1 MRKHLLNLT
10 VLLNGWHWS
19 RGPSL
24 SETKA
29 NSIVRFGVFEVDLRA
44 RELRRNGSKV
54 RLQEQPFQVLTFLLE
69 RPGQL
74 VTRDELHARLWPA
87 DTFVDFDHGLNAAI
101 KRLRDAL
108 GDYAENPRFVETLAR
123 RGYRFV
129 APINRAP
136 QEIISAPQSRRR
148 WRSPLAVAAILLLG
162 ISAGWHAGHR
172 SAASIR
178 FTERRLTG
186 NPENDPVLSAAISPD
201 SKYLAFADRAGLFL
215 RVVGTGETH
224 PVALPDTLKPNY
236 VNWFPDGSHV
246 LVTSTARPSE
256 KPGLWNASVFGGSP
270 VKLASNGEHG
280 AVSPDGSKIVFLRGE
295 YGREEIWQMQ
305 SDGQQARKILG
316 QPGDNFQSVVWS
328 PDSRHIAFVRTVYI
342 HGWEEPEA
350 SLGICDPVA
359 SKTNYILSS
368 SRLRGPVVWALDWR
382 LIYSLGEPPPSQNDS
397 NLWAIK
403 IDARGNQTWGQ
414 PERLTSGP
422 DAKVGAGISADSR
435 HLLFLRW
442 AGAPEVYVAEVK
454 TGGDLGTPHRLSLDE
469 RRNIPYAWTLDS
481 KSVIFTSDRDGA
493 FHIFKQSIDQ
503 PAPDLLVGGDKNVQ
517 GARLNPDGSEIL
529 YFLNPSP
536 TDADRRT
543 QLMRVPLSGGTSQL
557 VLAELGLS
565 NVQCARAP
573 STVCIL
579 SKFSR
584 NGLVFMTFDPVSGK
598 EKEFTRIEDPEWYL
612 HNWTLSPDGST
623 LALSKKHRT
632 EEQAMIRLLP
642 VAGGTERTISF
653 QPWSGVAY
661 IDWAADGRSL
671 WVRAS
676 SPAGT
681 QTLLNVD
688 LHGKAKLALQE
699 SEMDLGWAIPSPDGR
714 HVAIWEASGSSNA
727 WLLENF

>member
-1 MRKHLLNLT
+1 
-10 VLLNGWHWS
+10 V
-19 RGPSL
+19 P
-24 SETKA
+24 ETEA
-29 NSIVRFGVFEVDLRA
+29 NSIVQFGIFEADLRA
-44 RELRRNGSKV
+44 GELRRNGAKV
-54 RLQEQPFQVLTFLLE
+54 RLQDQPFQVLAFLLE
-69 RPGQL
+69 SPAQL
-74 VTRDELHARLWPA
+74 VTREELHARLWPA
-87 DTFVDFDHGLNAAI
+87 DTFVDFDHGLTAAV

-108 GDYAENPRFVETLAR
+108 GDSAENPRFVETLAR
-123 RGYRFV
+123 RGYRFL
-129 APINRAP
+129 APVNRAA
-136 QEIISAPQSRRR
+136 QEIIPAPQ
-148 WRSPLAVAAILLLG
+148 PLARARHESSTAPQPGRIWRLPLAAAAVLLAG

-186 NPENDPVLSAAISPD
+186 NPENEPVLSASISPD
-201 SKYLAFADRAGLFL
+201 GKYLAFADRAGLFL

-224 PVALPDTLKPNY
+224 PVALPNSLRTTY

-246 LVTSTARPSE
+246 LVTSASSPSE
-256 KPGLWNASVFGGSP
+256 KPSLWNASVFGGSP
-270 VKLASNGEHG
+270 VKLADNGDHG

-305 SDGQQARKILG
+305 SDGQQAQKILG
-316 QPGDNFQSVVWS
+316 QAGDNFQSVVWS
-328 PDSRHIAFVRTVYI
+328 PDSRHIAFVRTVYV

-350 SLGICDPVA
+350 SLGISDPVV

-368 SRLRGPVVWALDWR
+368 SRLHGPLVWALDGR
-382 LIYSLGEPPPSQNDS
+382 LIYSLGEPPPSQNDA

-403 IDARGNQTWGQ
+403 VDAKGNRTWGQ
-414 PERLTSGP
+414 PERLTNGP

-442 AGAPEVYVAEVK
+442 AGAPEIYVAEVK
-454 TGGDLGTPHRLSLDE
+454 AGGGLGKPQRLSQDE
-469 RRNIPYAWTLDS
+469 RRNMPFAWTPEG

-493 FHIFKQSIDQ
+493 LHIFKQSIDQ
-503 PAPDLLVGGDKNVQ
+503 PAPDLLVGGDKNAQ

-529 YFLNPSP
+529 YLLNPSS

-543 QLMRVPLSGGTSQL
+543 QLMHVPLSGGTPQL
-557 VLAELGLS
+557 VLAELGIT

-573 STVCIL
+573 STVCIF
-579 SKFSR
+579 SKFSS
-584 NGLVFMTFDPVSGK
+584 NGLVFMTFDPVAGK
-598 EKEFTRIEDPEWYL
+598 EKEFTRIEDPEWYSY
-612 HNWTLSPDGST
+612 NWTLSSDGST

-632 EEQAMIRLLP
+632 QEQAAIRLLP
-642 VAGGTERTISF
+642 VAGGTERTIAL
-653 QPWSGVAY
+653 QPWFGIAY
-661 IDWAADGRSL
+661 IDWAADDRSL

-688 LHGKAKLALQE
+688 LHGKVKPVLQE

-714 HVAIWEASGSSNA
+714 HLAIWEASGSSNA

>member
-1 MRKHLLNLT
+1 
-10 VLLNGWHWS
+10 V
-19 RGPSL
+19 P
-24 SETKA
+24 ETEA
-29 NSIVRFGVFEVDLRA
+29 NSIVQFGIFEADLRA
-44 RELRRNGSKV
+44 GELRRNGAKV
-54 RLQEQPFQVLTFLLE
+54 RLQDQPFQVLAFLLE
-69 RPGQL
+69 RPAQL
-74 VTRDELHARLWPA
+74 VTREELHARLWPA

-108 GDYAENPRFVETLAR
+108 GDSAENPRFVETLAR
-123 RGYRFV
+123 RGYRFL
-129 APINRAP
+129 APVNRAP
-136 QEIISAPQSRRR
+136 LEIIPAPLPPPRARQESSAAPPRRR
-148 WRSPLAVAAILLLG
+148 WRLPLAAAAVLLVG

-201 SKYLAFADRAGLFL
+201 GKYLAFADRAGLFL

-224 PVALPDTLKPNY
+224 PVALPNSFRTSY

-246 LVTSTARPSE
+246 LVTRTSSPSE
-256 KPGLWNASVFGGSP
+256 KPSLWNASVFGGSGL
-270 VKLASNGEHG
+270 KLADNGDHG

-295 YGREEIWQMQ
+295 NGREEIWQMQ

-316 QPGDNFQSVVWS
+316 QPGDDFRSVVWS
-328 PDSRHIAFVRTVYI
+328 PDSRHIAFVRTGYV

-350 SLGICDPVA
+350 SLGICDPVV
-359 SKTNYILSS
+359 SKTSYILSS
-368 SRLRGPVVWALDWR
+368 SRLHGPLVWALDGR

-403 IDARGNQTWGQ
+403 VDAKGNQTWGQ
-414 PERLTSGP
+414 PERLTNGP
-422 DAKVGAGISADSR
+422 DAKVGASISADSR
-435 HLLFLRW
+435 HLLFFRW
-442 AGAPEVYVAEVK
+442 AGAPEIYVAEVK
-454 TGGDLGTPHRLSLDE
+454 AAGGLGKPQRLNQDE
-469 RRNIPYAWTLDS
+469 RRNLPFAWTPEG

-493 FHIFKQSIDQ
+493 LHIFKQSIDQ
-503 PAPDLLVGGDKNVQ
+503 PAPDLLVGGDKDVQ
-517 GARLNPDGSEIL
+517 GARLNLDGTEIL
-529 YFLNPSP
+529 YLLNPSP

-543 QLMRVPLSGGTSQL
+543 QLMRVPLSGGTPQL
-557 VLAELGLS
+557 VLAELGIT

-573 STVCIL
+573 STVCIF
-579 SKFSR
+579 SKFSS
-584 NGLVFMTFDPVSGK
+584 NGLAFMTFDPVAGK
-598 EKEFTRIEDPEWYL
+598 EKEFTRIEDPEWYSY
-612 HNWTLSPDGST
+612 NWTLSSDGST

-632 EEQAMIRLLP
+632 QEQAAIRLLP
-642 VAGGTERTISF
+642 VAGGTESTITL
-653 QPWSGVAY
+653 QPWFGIAY
-661 IDWAADGRSL
+661 IDWAADDRSL

-688 LHGKAKLALQE
+688 LHGKVKPVLQE

-714 HVAIWEASGSSNA
+714 HVAIWEASDSSNA

>member
-1 MRKHLLNLT
+1 
-10 VLLNGWHWS
+10 V
-19 RGPSL
+19 P
-24 SETKA
+24 ETEA
-29 NSIVRFGVFEVDLRA
+29 NSIVQFGIFEADLRA
-44 RELRRNGSKV
+44 GELRRNGAKV
-54 RLQEQPFQVLTFLLE
+54 RLQDQPFQVLAFLLE
-69 RPGQL
+69 RPAQL
-74 VTRDELHARLWPA
+74 VTREELHARLWPA
-87 DTFVDFDHGLNAAI
+87 DTFVDFDHGLTAAV

-108 GDYAENPRFVETLAR
+108 GDSAENPRFVETLAR
-123 RGYRFV
+123 RGYRFL
-129 APINRAP
+129 APVNRAA
-136 QEIISAPQSRRR
+136 QEIIPAPQ
-148 WRSPLAVAAILLLG
+148 PLARARHESSTAPQPGRIWRLPLAAAAVLLAG

-186 NPENDPVLSAAISPD
+186 NPENEPVLSASISPD
-201 SKYLAFADRAGLFL
+201 GKYLAFADRAGLFL

-224 PVALPDTLKPNY
+224 PVALPNSLRTTY

-246 LVTSTARPSE
+246 LVTSASSPSE
-256 KPGLWNASVFGGSP
+256 KPSLWNASVFGGSP
-270 VKLASNGEHG
+270 VKLADNGDHG

-305 SDGQQARKILG
+305 SDGQQAQKILG
-316 QPGDNFQSVVWS
+316 QAGDNFQSVVWS
-328 PDSRHIAFVRTVYI
+328 PDSRHIAFVRTVYV

-350 SLGICDPVA
+350 SLGISDPVV

-368 SRLRGPVVWALDWR
+368 SRLHGPLVWALDGR
-382 LIYSLGEPPPSQNDS
+382 LIYSLGEPPPSQNDA

-403 IDARGNQTWGQ
+403 VDAKGNRTWGQ
-414 PERLTSGP
+414 PERLTNGP

-442 AGAPEVYVAEVK
+442 AGAPEIYVAEVK
-454 TGGDLGTPHRLSLDE
+454 AGGGLGKPQRLSQDE
-469 RRNIPYAWTLDS
+469 RRNMPFAWTPEG

-493 FHIFKQSIDQ
+493 LHIFKQSIDQ
-503 PAPDLLVGGDKNVQ
+503 PAPDLLVGGDKNAQ

-529 YFLNPSP
+529 YLLNPSS

-543 QLMRVPLSGGTSQL
+543 QLMHVPLSGGTPQL
-557 VLAELGLS
+557 VLAELGIT

-573 STVCIL
+573 STVCIF
-579 SKFSR
+579 SKFSS
-584 NGLVFMTFDPVSGK
+584 NGLVFMTFDPVAGK
-598 EKEFTRIEDPEWYL
+598 EKEFTRIEDPEWYSY
-612 HNWTLSPDGST
+612 NWTLSSDGST

-632 EEQAMIRLLP
+632 QEQAAIRLLP
-642 VAGGTERTISF
+642 VAGGTERTIAF
-653 QPWSGVAY
+653 QPWFGIAY
-661 IDWAADGRSL
+661 IDWAADDRSL

-688 LHGKAKLALQE
+688 LHGKVKPVLQE

-714 HVAIWEASGSSNA
+714 HLAIWEASGSSNA

>member
-1 MRKHLLNLT
+1 M
-10 VLLNGWHWS
+10 
-19 RGPSL
+19 P
-24 SETKA
+24 ETGRNA
-29 NSIVRFGVFEVDLRA
+29 IVHFGIFEADLWA
-44 RELRRNGSKV
+44 GEIRRNGRKV
-54 RLQEQPFQVLTFLLE
+54 RLQEQPFQILAFLLE

-74 VTRDELHARLWPA
+74 VTREELHARLWPA

-108 GDYAENPRFVETLAR
+108 GDSAENPRFVETLAR

-129 APINRAP
+129 APVSRTPEELA
-136 QEIISAPQSRRR
+136 SAPQHLARTLQENNTSPETRPR
-148 WRSPLAVAAILLLG
+148 WRLPLAVAAVVFAG

-172 SAASIR
+172 SAAAVR

-186 NPENDPVLSAAISPD
+186 NPENDPVLTAAISPD
-201 SKYLAFADRAGLFL
+201 GKYLVFADRAGLFL
-215 RVVGTGETH
+215 RVVGSGETH
-224 PVALPDTLKPNY
+224 SVALPDALKTSY
-236 VNWFPDGSHV
+236 VNWFPDGIHV
-246 LVTSTARPSE
+246 LVTRASSPSE
-256 KPGLWNASVFGGSP
+256 KPSLWNASVFGGAP
-270 VKLASNGEHG
+270 LKLADNGEHG

-305 SDGQQARKILG
+305 SDGQQAQKILG

-328 PDSRHIAFVRTVYI
+328 PDGRRIAFVRMVYI

-359 SKTNYILSS
+359 GKTNYILSS
-368 SRLRGPVVWALDWR
+368 TRLHGPLVWALDGR

-403 IDARGNQTWGQ
+403 VDAMGKQTWGQ
-414 PERLTSGP
+414 PVRLTNGP
-422 DAKVGAGISADSR
+422 DAKVSASISGDSR

-442 AGAPEVYVAEVK
+442 TGAPEVYVAEVK
-454 TGGDLGTPHRLSLDE
+454 AAGGLGMPHRLSLDE
-469 RRNIPYAWTLDS
+469 RRNMPFAWTPDS

-503 PAPDLLVGGDKNVQ
+503 PAPDLLVGGDKSAQ
-517 GARLNPDGSEIL
+517 GGRLNPDGSEIL
-529 YFLNPSP
+529 YLLNPSA
-536 TDADRRT
+536 TDVDRRT
-543 QLMRVPLSGGTSQL
+543 HLMRVPLSGGTPQL
-557 VLAELGLS
+557 VLAELGIS

-573 STVCIL
+573 STVCIF
-579 SKFSR
+579 SKFSA
-584 NGLVFMTFDPVSGK
+584 NGLVLMTFDPVAGQ
-598 EKEFTRIEDPEWYL
+598 EKELTRIEDPEWYSY
-612 HNWTLSPDGST
+612 NWTLSSDGST

-632 EEQAMIRLLP
+632 QEQAAIRLLP
-642 VAGGTERTISF
+642 VAGGTERTITF
-653 QPWSGVAY
+653 EPWSGIAY

-688 LHGKAKLALQE
+688 LHGKVKPVLEE

-714 HVAIWEASGSSNA
+714 HLAIWKASGSSNA
-727 WLLENF
+727 WLLENFE

>member
-1 MRKHLLNLT
+1 MPETEANT
-10 VLLNGWHWS
+10 V
-19 RGPSL
+19 
-24 SETKA
+24 
-29 NSIVRFGVFEVDLRA
+29 VQFGVFEADLRA
-44 RELRRNGSKV
+44 GELRRNGARV
-54 RLQEQPFQVLTFLLE
+54 RLQDQPFQVLAFLLE
-69 RPGQL
+69 RPGKL
-74 VTRDELHARLWPA
+74 VTREELQARLWPA

-108 GDYAENPRFVETLAR
+108 GDSAENPRFVETLAR
-123 RGYRFV
+123 RGYRLLV
-129 APINRAP
+129 PVNPAPLEIIPAP
-136 QEIISAPQSRRR
+136 QTLPRAWQESSTASQPRRR
-148 WRSPLAVAAILLLG
+148 WRLPLAAAAVLLAG

-201 SKYLAFADRAGLFL
+201 GRYLAFADRAGLFL
-215 RVVGTGETH
+215 RVVANGETH
-224 PVALPDTLKPNY
+224 PVVLPDSLRPSH

-246 LVTSTARPSE
+246 LLTSASSPSE
-256 KPGLWNASVFGGSP
+256 KPSLWSASVFGGSP
-270 VKLASNGEHG
+270 QKLADNGDHG
-280 AVSPDGSKIVFLRGE
+280 TVSGDGSKIVFLRGE

-305 SDGQQARKILG
+305 SDGQQAQKILG
-316 QPGDNFQSVVWS
+316 QAGDNFQSVVWS
-328 PDSRHIAFVRTVYI
+328 PDSRHIAFVRTVYV

-350 SLGICDPVA
+350 SLGICDPVV

-368 SRLRGPVVWALDWR
+368 SRLHGPLVWALDGR

-403 IDARGNQTWGQ
+403 VDAKGNQTWGQ
-414 PERLTSGP
+414 PERLTNGP
-422 DAKVGAGISADSR
+422 DAKVGASISADSR

-442 AGAPEVYVAEVK
+442 AGAPEIYVAAVK
-454 TGGDLGTPHRLSLDE
+454 AGGGLGKPQRLSQDE
-469 RRNIPYAWTLDS
+469 RRNMPFAWTPEG

-493 FHIFKQSIDQ
+493 LHIFKQSIDQ
-503 PAPDLLVGGDKNVQ
+503 PAPDLLVGGDKNAQ

-557 VLAELGLS
+557 VLAELGIT

-573 STVCIL
+573 STVCIF
-579 SKFSR
+579 SKFSS
-584 NGLVFMTFDPVSGK
+584 NGLVFMTFDPVAGK
-598 EKEFTRIEDPEWYL
+598 EKEFTRIEDPEWYSY
-612 HNWTLSPDGST
+612 NWTLSSDGST

-632 EEQAMIRLLP
+632 QEQAAIRLLP
-642 VAGGTERTISF
+642 VAGGTERTITL
-653 QPWSGVAY
+653 QPWFGIGY
-661 IDWAADGRSL
+661 IDWAADDRSL

-688 LHGKAKLALQE
+688 LHGKVKPVLQE

-714 HVAIWEASGSSNA
+714 HLAIWEASGSSNA

>member
-1 MRKHLLNLT
+1 MQM
-10 VLLNGWHWS
+10 
-19 RGPSL
+19 P
-24 SETKA
+24 ETQPI
-29 NSIVRFGVFEVDLRA
+29 SVVQFGIFEADLRA
-44 RELRRNGSKV
+44 GELRRNGSKI
-54 RLQEQPFQVLTFLLE
+54 RLQDQPFQVLALLLE

-108 GDYAENPRFVETLAR
+108 GDSAENPRFVETLAR
-123 RGYRFV
+123 RGYRFL
-129 APINRAP
+129 APVNRAP
-136 QEIISAPQSRRR
+136 LELISAAQPRRR
-148 WRSPLAVAAILLLG
+148 WRLPLSVAAVLLAG
-162 ISAGWHAGHR
+162 ISVGWHAGHR
-172 SAASIR
+172 SAAAIR

-201 SKYLAFADRAGLFL
+201 GKYLAFADRAGLFL

-224 PVALPDTLKPNY
+224 AVTLPDSLKTSY

-246 LVTSTARPSE
+246 LVTRTSSSSDKPS
-256 KPGLWNASVFGGSP
+256 LWNASVFGGSP
-270 VKLASNGEHG
+270 LRLADNGDRG

-305 SDGQQARKILG
+305 SDGQEPRKILG

-328 PDSRHIAFVRTVYI
+328 PDSRHIAFVRTLYF

-350 SLGICDPVA
+350 SLGICDLVA
-359 SKTNYILSS
+359 RKTNYILSS
-368 SRLRGPVVWALDWR
+368 SRLHGSLVWALDGR
-382 LIYSLGEPPPSQNDS
+382 LIYSLGEPPPNQYDS

-403 IDARGNQTWGQ
+403 VDAKGNQTWGQ
-414 PERLTSGP
+414 PDRLTDGP
-422 DAKVGAGISADSR
+422 DAKMSASISADGR
-435 HLLFLRW
+435 YLLFLRR
-442 AGAPEVYVAEVK
+442 ADAPEIYVAEVK
-454 TGGDLGTPHRLSLDE
+454 AGSGLGTLHRLSLDE
-469 RRNIPYAWTLDS
+469 RRNMPFAWTPDS
-481 KSVIFTSDRDGA
+481 ESVIFTSDRDGA
-493 FHIFKQSIDQ
+493 LHIFKQSIDQ
-503 PAPDLLVGGDKNVQ
+503 PAPDLLVGGDKNAH

-529 YFLNPSP
+529 YLLNPSS

-557 VLAELGLS
+557 VLAEMGIS

-573 STVCIL
+573 STVCIF
-579 SKFSR
+579 SKFSS

-598 EKEFTRIEDPEWYL
+598 ENEFTRIVDAEWYL
-612 HNWTLSPDGST
+612 YNWTLSPDGTT

-632 EEQAMIRLLP
+632 QEPAAIRLLP
-642 VAGGTERTISF
+642 VAGGTERTITF
-653 QPWSGVAY
+653 QPWAGVAY

-688 LHGKAKLALQE
+688 LHGNVKPALQE

-714 HVAIWEASGSSNA
+714 HVAIWKASGSSNA

>member
-1 MRKHLLNLT
+1 
-10 VLLNGWHWS
+10 V
-19 RGPSL
+19 P
-24 SETKA
+24 ETEP
-29 NSIVRFGVFEVDLRA
+29 NSVVHFGMFEADLRVG
-44 RELRRNGSKV
+44 ELRRSGSKV
-54 RLQEQPFQVLTFLLE
+54 KLQDQPFQVLALLLE
-69 RPGQL
+69 SPGQL
-74 VTRDELHARLWPA
+74 VTREELHARLWPA

-108 GDYAENPRFVETLAR
+108 GDSAENPRFVETLAR

-129 APINRAP
+129 SPVDRTPKEIVAAPPALPRTQQDGSAAP
-136 QEIISAPQSRRR
+136 QPHRR
-148 WRSPLAVAAILLLG
+148 WRFPLTIAAVLLAG

-201 SKYLAFADRAGLFL
+201 GKYLAFADRAGLFL
-215 RVVGTGETH
+215 RVVSTGETH
-224 PVALPDTLKPNY
+224 PVALPDALKTSY

-246 LVTSTARPSE
+246 LVTSTSSPSE
-256 KPGLWNASVFGGSP
+256 KPGLWSASVFGGSP
-270 VKLASNGEHG
+270 VRLADNGDRG

-295 YGREEIWQMQ
+295 FGREEIWQMQ
-305 SDGQQARKILG
+305 SDGQQARKVLG
-316 QPGDNFQSVVWS
+316 QSGDNFQSAVWS
-328 PDSRHIAFVRTVYI
+328 PDGRHIAFVRTVYV

-350 SLGICDPVA
+350 SLGICDPA
-359 SKTNYILSS
+359 ANKTNYILSS
-368 SRLRGPVVWALDWR
+368 ARLRGSLVWAPDGR

-403 IDARGNQTWGQ
+403 VDATGKQTWGQ
-414 PERLTSGP
+414 PERLTNGP
-422 DAKVGAGISADSR
+422 DAKVSAGISADSR
-435 HLLFLRW
+435 HVLFLRW

-454 TGGDLGTPHRLSLDE
+454 AGGGLGTPHRLSLDE
-469 RRNIPYAWTLDS
+469 RRNMPFAWTPDS

-493 FHIFKQSIDQ
+493 LHIFKQSIDQ

-517 GARLNPDGSEIL
+517 GARLIPDGTEIL
-529 YFLNPSP
+529 YLLTPST

-543 QLMRVPLSGGTSQL
+543 QLMRVPLSGGTPHL
-557 VLAELGLS
+557 VLAELGIT

-573 STVCIL
+573 STVCIF
-579 SKFSR
+579 SKFSP
-584 NGLVFMTFDPVSGK
+584 NGLVFMTFDPLSGK
-598 EKEFTRIEDPEWYL
+598 ENEFTRIEDPEWYL

-623 LALSKKHRT
+623 LALSKKHRIQEPAT
-632 EEQAMIRLLP
+632 IRLLP

-653 QPWSGVAY
+653 QPWSGVGY

-688 LHGKAKLALQE
+688 LHGKAKPVLQE
-699 SEMDLGWAIPSPDGR
+699 SEMDLGWAIPAPDGR
-714 HVAIWEASGSSNA
+714 HLAIWEASDSSNA

>member
-1 MRKHLLNLT
+1 LPENK
-10 VLLNGWHWS
+10 
-19 RGPSL
+19 P
-24 SETKA
+24 
-29 NSIVRFGVFEVDLRA
+29 NSIVQFGVFEVDLRA
-44 RELRRNGSKV
+44 GELRRNGSKV
-54 RLQEQPFQVLTFLLE
+54 RFQEQPFQVLAFLLE

-108 GDYAENPRFVETLAR
+108 GDSAENPRFVETLAR
-123 RGYRFV
+123 RGYRFL
-129 APINRAP
+129 APVNRAP
-136 QEIISAPQSRRR
+136 QEIISAPPALPQRRQENSATLQPR
-148 WRSPLAVAAILLLG
+148 RQWRLPVAVAAVLLLG
-162 ISAGWHAGHR
+162 ISAGWRAGHR
-172 SAASIR
+172 SAAAVR

-186 NPENDPVLSAAISPD
+186 NPENDPVLSAAVSPD
-201 SKYLAFADRAGLFL
+201 GKYLAFADRAGLFL

-224 PVALPDTLKPNY
+224 PVALPDTLKTSY

-246 LVTSTARPSE
+246 LVTSTSSPSG
-256 KPGLWNASVFGGSP
+256 KPSLWNASVFGGP
-270 VKLASNGEHG
+270 PAKLADNGERG

-328 PDSRHIAFVRTVYI
+328 PDSRHIGFVQAVYV

-350 SLGICDPVA
+350 SLGISDPAA

-368 SRLRGPVVWALDWR
+368 SRLHGPVVWALDGR

-403 IDARGNQTWGQ
+403 VDAMGHQIWGQ
-414 PERLTSGP
+414 PERLTNGP
-422 DAKVGAGISADSR
+422 DAKVGASISADGR

-442 AGAPEVYVAEVK
+442 SGAPEVYVAEVK
-454 TGGDLGTPHRLSLDE
+454 AGGGLGTPHRLSLDE
-469 RRNIPYAWTLDS
+469 RRNLPYSWTPDS

-503 PAPDLLVGGDKNVQ
+503 LAPDLLVGGDKNVQ

-529 YFLNPSP
+529 YLLNPSP
-536 TDADRRT
+536 TDGDRRT
-543 QLMRVPLSGGTSQL
+543 QLMRVPLSGGTPQM

-584 NGLVFMTFDPVSGK
+584 NGLVFMTFDPVRGK

-612 HNWTLSPDGST
+612 YNWTLSPDGST

-632 EEQAMIRLLP
+632 QEQARIRLLP
-642 VAGGTERTISF
+642 VAGGTERTISCE
-653 QPWSGVAY
+653 PWAGVAF

-676 SPAGT
+676 SPTGT
-681 QTLLNVD
+681 ETLLNVD
-688 LHGKAKLALQE
+688 LHGKVKPVLQE
-699 SEMDLGWAIPSPDGR
+699 SERDLGWAIPSPDGR
-714 HVAIWEASGSSNA
+714 HVALWEASGSSNA

>member
-1 MRKHLLNLT
+1 M
-10 VLLNGWHWS
+10 
-19 RGPSL
+19 P
-24 SETKA
+24 ETEP
-29 NSIVRFGVFEVDLRA
+29 NSIVHFGIFEVDLRA
-44 RELRRNGSKV
+44 GELRRSGSKV
-54 RLQEQPFQVLTFLLE
+54 RLQDQPFQVLALLLE
-69 RPGQL
+69 RSGQL
-74 VTRDELHARLWPA
+74 VTREELHARLWPA

-108 GDYAENPRFVETLAR
+108 GDSAENPRFVETLAR
-123 RGYRFV
+123 RGYRFL
-129 APINRAP
+129 APVNRTP
-136 QEIISAPQSRRR
+136 LEIISAPQPLLRTGHHSSAVPPPRRR
-148 WRSPLAVAAILLLG
+148 WPLSAAVAAVVLAG

-186 NPENDPVLSAAISPD
+186 NPVNDPILTAAISPD
-201 SKYLAFADRAGLFL
+201 GKYLVFADRAGLFL

-224 PVALPDTLKPNY
+224 SVALPDSLKTSH

-246 LVTSTARPSE
+246 LVTSASSPSE
-256 KPGLWNASVFGGSP
+256 KPSLWNASVFGGSP
-270 VKLASNGEHG
+270 LKLADNGEHG

-328 PDSRHIAFVRTVYI
+328 PDSRHIAFARTVYI
-342 HGWEEPEA
+342 HGLEEPEA
-350 SLGICDPVA
+350 SLGICDPVVG
-359 SKTNYILSS
+359 KTNYILSS
-368 SRLRGPVVWALDWR
+368 TRLHGPLVWALDGR
-382 LIYSLGEPPPSQNDS
+382 LIYSLGESPPSQNDS

-403 IDARGNQTWGQ
+403 VDAMGNQTWGQ
-414 PERLTSGP
+414 PVRLTNGP
-422 DAKVGAGISADSR
+422 DAKVSASISADSR

-454 TGGDLGTPHRLSLDE
+454 TAGGLGTLHRLSLDE
-469 RRNIPYAWTLDS
+469 RRNVPFAWTPDS

-503 PAPDLLVGGDKNVQ
+503 PVPDLLVGGDKNAQ
-517 GARLNPDGSEIL
+517 GGRLNPDGSEIL
-529 YFLNPSP
+529 YLLNPSA
-536 TDADRRT
+536 TEADRRT
-543 QLMRVPLSGGTSQL
+543 QLMRVPLSGGTPQL
-557 VLAELGLS
+557 VLAELGIS
-565 NVQCARAP
+565 NVQCARTP
-573 STVCIL
+573 STVCIF
-579 SKFSR
+579 SKFSA
-584 NGLVFMTFDPVSGK
+584 NGLVFMTFDPVAGK
-598 EKEFTRIEDPEWYL
+598 EKELTRIEDPEWYL
-612 HNWTLSPDGST
+612 YNWTLSSDGST

-632 EEQAMIRLLP
+632 QEQAAIRLLP
-642 VAGGTERTISF
+642 VAGGTERTITF
-653 QPWSGVAY
+653 QPWSGIAY
-661 IDWAADGRSL
+661 IDWAADGHSL

-676 SPAGT
+676 SPSGT

-688 LHGKAKLALQE
+688 LHGKVKPVLQE